1 MMEEIELTHEEKVG
15 RSKKQMM
22 WFAIVSLIMMFA
34 GLTSAYV
41 VSRGRKDWVEVD
53 LPQEFFWST
62 GVILLSSL
70 TLFLAKK
77 ALLNDNKKGGTFLTV
92 VTFILGS
99 IFVYMQFAGFE
110 SLVNQKIF
118 LTGAGSNVNA
128 SFIYVIVLAH
138 LAHIAVGLIALLIM
152 TIQTLRGKYSAVS
165 ILGFELGAV
174 FWHFVDVLWIY
185 LLLFLVFAKD
195 IF

>member
-1 MMEEIELTHEEKVG
+1 MEEIELTHEEKVG

-41 VSRGRKDWVEVD
+41 VSRGRKDWVEIE
-53 LPQEFFWST
+53 LPSEFFWST
-62 GVILLSSL
+62 GVILLSSF

-77 ALLNDNKKGGTFLTV
+77 AIRNGNKSGGTILTV
-92 VTFILGS
+92 VTFLLGS
-99 IFVYMQFAGFE
+99 TFVFMQFAGFE
-110 SLVNQKIF
+110 SLVNEKIF
-118 LTGAGSNVNA
+118 LTGSGSSVNA
-128 SFIYVIVLAH
+128 SFIYVIVVAH
-138 LAHIAVGLIALLIM
+138 LAHIAAGLIALLVM
-152 TIQTLRGKYSAVS
+152 TIRALQGKYTATN
-165 ILGFELGAV
+165 ILGFELGAI

>member
-1 MMEEIELTHEEKVG
+1 MEEIELTHVEKVA

-41 VSRGRKDWVEVD
+41 VSRGRKDWVEIE

-62 GVILLSSL
+62 GLILLSSL

-77 ALLNDNKKGGTFLTV
+77 AILSNNKNSATIMTV

-99 IFVYMQFAGFE
+99 IFVYMQFEGFDN
-110 SLVNQKIF
+110 LVNKKIF
-118 LTGAGSNVNA
+118 LTGQGSSVNA
-128 SFIYVIVLAH
+128 SFIYVIVVAH
-138 LAHIAVGLIALLIM
+138 LAHIVAGLIALLIM
-152 TIQTLRGKYSAVS
+152 TIRTVQGKYSS
-165 ILGFELGAV
+165 KNILGFELGSI

>member
-1 MMEEIELTHEEKVG
+1 MEELELTHDEKVAQ
-15 RSKKQMM
+15 SKKQMM

-34 GLTSAYV
+34 GLTSAYI
-41 VSRGRKDWVEVD
+41 VSRGRKDWVEIEM
-53 LPQEFFWST
+53 PQEFFWST

-77 ALLNDNKKGGTFLTV
+77 AILNNNKSGATMLTV
-92 VTFILGS
+92 ITFILGS
-99 IFVYMQFAGFE
+99 VFVFMQFVGFE
-110 SLVNQKIF
+110 SLVDQKIF
-118 LTGAGSNVNA
+118 LTGEGSSVNA
-128 SFIYVIVLAH
+128 SFIYVIVVAH
-138 LAHIAVGLIALLIM
+138 LAHIVAGLIALLVM
-152 TIQTLRGKYSAVS
+152 TIRALQGKYSSSNV
-165 ILGFELGAV
+165 LGFELGSI

>member
-1 MMEEIELTHEEKVG
+1 MMEEIELTHQEKVS
-15 RSKKQMM
+15 RSKIQMM
-22 WFAIVSLIMMFA
+22 WFGIASLVMMFA

-41 VSRGRKDWVEVD
+41 VSRGRKDWVEID

-62 GVILLSSL
+62 GVILLSSF
-70 TLFLAKK
+70 TLFVAKK
-77 ALLNDNKKGGTFLTV
+77 ALLSGNKKGGTLLTV

-110 SLVNQKIF
+110 NLVNGKIF
-118 LTGAGSNVNA
+118 LTGAGSSVNA

-138 LAHIAVGLIALLIM
+138 LAHIVAGLIALLVM
-152 TIQTLRGKYSAVS
+152 TIRALQGKYSS
-165 ILGFELGAV
+165 TNMLGFELGAM

-185 LLLFLVFAKD
+185 LLLFLVFARD

>member
-1 MMEEIELTHEEKVG
+1 MEEIELTHDEKIA

-22 WFAIVSLIMMFA
+22 WFGIVSLIMMFA

-41 VSRGRKDWVEVD
+41 VSRGRKDWVEIE
-53 LPQEFFWST
+53 LPEEFFWST

-77 ALLNDNKKGGTFLTV
+77 SILNSNKSAATILTV
-92 VTFILGS
+92 ITFILGS
-99 IFVYMQFAGFE
+99 IFVFMQFAGFD
-110 SLVNQKIF
+110 SLVSEKIF
-118 LTGAGSNVNA
+118 LTGEGSSVNA
-128 SFIYVIVLAH
+128 SFIYVIVVAH
-138 LAHIAVGLIALLIM
+138 LAHIAAGLIALLVM
-152 TIQTLRGKYSAVS
+152 TIRMLQGKYSPTN

>member
-1 MMEEIELTHEEKVG
+1 MEEIELTHEEKVG

-41 VSRGRKDWVEVD
+41 VSRGRKDWVEIE
-53 LPQEFFWST
+53 LPSEFFWST

-77 ALLNDNKKGGTFLTV
+77 AIQNGNKSGGTILTV
-92 VTFILGS
+92 LTFILGS
-99 IFVYMQFAGFE
+99 IFVFMQFAGFD
-110 SLVNQKIF
+110 SLVSEKIF
-118 LTGAGSNVNA
+118 LTGEGSSVNA
-128 SFIYVIVLAH
+128 SFIYVIVVAH
-138 LAHIAVGLIALLIM
+138 LAHIAAGLIALLVMMIRAL
-152 TIQTLRGKYSAVS
+152 QGKYSATN
-165 ILGFELGAV
+165 ILGFELGAI

>member
-1 MMEEIELTHEEKVG
+1 MEEIELTHGEKVA

-41 VSRGRKDWVEVD
+41 VSRGRKDWVEIE
-53 LPQEFFWST
+53 LPEEFFWST

-77 ALLNDNKKGGTFLTV
+77 AILNNNKKGATILTVITFL
-92 VTFILGS
+92 LGS
-99 IFVYMQFAGFE
+99 IFVFMQFAGFD
-110 SLVNQKIF
+110 SLVSEKIF
-118 LTGAGSNVNA
+118 LTGEGSSVNA
-128 SFIYVIVLAH
+128 SFIYVIVVAH
-138 LAHIAVGLIALLIM
+138 LAHIAAGLIALLVM
-152 TIQTLRGKYSAVS
+152 TIRMLQGKYSPTN

>member
-1 MMEEIELTHEEKVG
+1 MEEIELTHDEKVA

-22 WFAIVSLIMMFA
+22 WFGIVSLIMMFA

-41 VSRGRKDWVEVD
+41 VSRGRKDWVEIE
-53 LPQEFFWST
+53 LPEEFFWST

-77 ALLNDNKKGGTFLTV
+77 AILNNNKKGATILTV
-92 VTFILGS
+92 ITFILGS
-99 IFVYMQFAGFE
+99 TFVFMQFAGFD
-110 SLVNQKIF
+110 SLVNEKIF
-118 LTGAGSNVNA
+118 LTGEGSSVNA
-128 SFIYVIVLAH
+128 SFIYVIVVAH
-138 LAHIAVGLIALLIM
+138 LAHIAAGLIALLVM
-152 TIQTLRGKYSAVS
+152 TIRVLQGKYSPTK